1 MQAAPNSMDKE
12 EWDMVTGEGDIKK
25 EEEEKEEA
33 ATMENKPV
41 AAICVTAIFDNTAS
55 MTNPIKSTKEVMEC
69 LMTFLKSAI
78 ESGQSGIASDSR
90 VFVTLVGAN
99 DWTDGAISG
108 GSYKYA
114 HGTKPVRVFV
124 NEDECIKHKR
134 LVPLEIDPNNVKK
147 SFDTIA
153 RGIENMATTC
163 NGGGDGPEDY
173 GTAIAFV
180 NDYIDR
186 MIATIDGK
194 VVATTLI
201 VTDNANHG
209 MSRGGDDS
217 FPQGVSE
224 DILQQMACYNKA
236 FKCEYAP
243 GGQWSPKPI
252 HCSIGKLLE
261 KSQVTWVL
269 CGCSVDQPSLF
280 TTWTGVLATMFEKQA
295 GILLK
300 WSAGQGLVK
309 DAVVSIFCSYLA
321 GESVPDWVTDEAAF
335 SEAAE
340 TASKDLMSAATKKDT
355 GIKNLSGDRDS
366 TAEVISRLA
375 IVADVKDEKTRSLV
389 TDAGSDAACAAA
401 YRSLS
406 FTPSP
411 LPEYSP
417 LPAMPPTPAGGL
429 DMARGVSPPL
439 PKRSLSGCG
448 DECAMPHPAYRAGLS
463 LASHDGYGL
472 DDSTPCYRDLS
483 AGIANAD
490 EDGSDAPHYRSLGS
504 ALHPVAAA
512 AEGVLFAVS
521 APPPPPASPASISTN
536 CAPSAS
542 RSASIV
548 TSMRRRRSC

>member
-1 MQAAPNSMDKE
+1 MDNE
-12 EWDMVTGEGDIKK
+12 EWDVVTGEECVIKK
-25 EEEEKEEA
+25 EEEDGEQKEEE
-33 ATMENKPV
+33 ATAVENKHV

-55 MTNPIKSTKEVMEC
+55 MTSPIKSTKEVMQC
-69 LMTFLKSAI
+69 LMTFLKTAI

-99 DWTDGAISG
+99 DWMDGIVSG
-108 GSYKYA
+108 NAYKYA
-114 HGTKPVRVFV
+114 HGTNPVRVYV

-134 LVPLEIDPNNVKK
+134 LVPLEIDPNNVKQ
-147 SFDTIA
+147 SFDTIS
-153 RGIENMATTC
+153 RGIENMAATC

-224 DILQQMACYNKA
+224 DILKQMACYNKA
-236 FKCEYAP
+236 FKCAYAP

-269 CGCSVDQPSLF
+269 CGSSVDQPSMF
-280 TTWTGVLATMFEKQA
+280 TTWTGVLATMFEKQT

-309 DAVVSIFCSYLA
+309 EAVVSIFCSYLA

-340 TASKDLMSAATKKDT
+340 TASRDLMAAATKKDT

-389 TDAGSDAACAAA
+389 TEAGSDAACAAA

-411 LPEYSP
+411 LPGYSP
-417 LPAMPPTPAGGL
+417 LPAIPPVPVGGL
-429 DMARGVSPPL
+429 DMARGVSPPI

-448 DECAMPHPAYRAGLS
+448 GDCPMPHPTYRSGRS
-463 LASHDGYGL
+463 MASHDGG
-472 DDSTPCYRDLS
+472 DPEDSMPHYRNLS
-483 AGIANAD
+483 A
-490 EDGSDAPHYRSLGS
+490 DAIEEEPGDSHYRSLGG

-512 AEGVLFAVS
+512 AECVLFAVS
-521 APPPPPASPASISTN
+521 APPPPPASPAAISTN

-548 TSMRRRRSC
+548 TSMRRRRSA